1 MFWNY
6 FSSSRFCVAQRSLTV
21 TSSCMFRPR
30 ADSCTGHVVQIP
42 LRNCQQTHGSIAPRH
57 ALMGRPTL
65 HRLLVVHSTH
75 ILLLTSSKML
85 SVGTTTIQTSLIG
98 GSTPGTAFN
107 DAMAENWPAEMMID
121 LKHPIVEMRFR
132 CGWIID
138 GFSRPTGSTDTTGM
152 NVLLNDYENV
162 VAVFGRAGRQS
173 YYNRNMINSMGL
185 VIFDSAKA
193 SMRIVG
199 PFGNSN
205 GSNNGEPFYVTD
217 PLLLR
222 GTPPM
227 VRTTWAYV
235 AFLSSKTTPSRSKL
249 KCLLAEFCA

>member
-1 MFWNY
+1 
-6 FSSSRFCVAQRSLTV
+6 
-21 TSSCMFRPR
+21 
-30 ADSCTGHVVQIP
+30 
-42 LRNCQQTHGSIAPRH
+42 
-57 ALMGRPTL
+57 
-65 HRLLVVHSTH
+65 
-75 ILLLTSSKML
+75 ML

-138 GFSRPTGSTDTTGM
+138 GFSVTYRLTNGQTRVKVHGSAPTGSTDTTGM

-199 PFGNSN
+199 PFGNGNS
-205 GSNNGEPFYVTD
+205 SNNGEPFYVTD
-217 PLLLR
+217 PI
-222 GTPPM
+222 
-227 VRTTWAYV
+227 
-235 AFLSSKTTPSRSKL
+235 AFAGYSTDGPDNLGLCGISFIKNDSVSQ
-249 KCLLAEFCA
+249 